1 MKKRDW
7 KTMSNT
13 TLKID
18 GKTYPAVYFHKP
30 DEPYGFLSNW
40 WASPFE
46 LEGIRFGSAE
56 QYIM

>member
-1 MKKRDW
+1 MKKGDW
-7 KTMSNT
+7 KTMSNM

-18 GKTYPAVYFHKP
+18 GKAYPAVYFHKP

-56 QYIM
+56 Q